1 MIATLVLWEY
11 IEYNTR
17 RDLLSHQPV
26 CVGGYEYNEMI
37 IVHWRARKENNFSN
51 SWRHSRNSHILFVHA
66 PSLFLLFMLCHY
78 DSTLVLLIW
87 QLPDSG
93 KNDF

>member
-11 IEYNTR
+11 IEYNTQ

-26 CVGGYEYNEMI
+26 YGGGYEFDEMI
-37 IVHWRARKENNFSN
+37 IVYWRTRKEENIFSN
-51 SWRHSRNSHILFVHA
+51 SWWHSWNYHILFVHA
-66 PSLFLLFMLCHY
+66 PSLSLLFMLCHC

-87 QLPDSG
+87 
-93 KNDF
+93 